1 MKTEYFPFVRG
12 VASSESMA
20 SLAPVQSF
28 SKTVDGASKENP

>member
-1 MKTEYFPFVRG
+1 MTEYFPLVCG
-12 VASSESMA
+12 VASESMA